1 MKDFKV
7 GIQLYSVR
15 DHMNQ
20 DFYGTLKAIK
30 NAGYDYVEFAGY
42 FGKSAEEIRAMLD
55 ELGLECISVHE
66 GAETYLNGG
75 KAAVD
80 FLNTI
85 GAKYSAIPWY
95 PIEKLKGDF
104 DATVEKFKKTS
115 DLLAEGSI
123 RLLYHNHDFE
133 FQKLGGEYILDKI
146 YSAMDGK
153 LEGEVDTCWVHY
165 AGIDPSEYLLRYKGQ
180 MKVLHLKDFEC
191 ENLASGPVYELINSD
206 ESNADKNAAG
216 FKFKPLGDGRQD
228 FAKILAAAEEVGI
241 EYVIVE
247 QDDSYEQDSIEAAAQ
262 SRKYL
267 KAAFG
272 I

>member
-133 FQKLGGEYILDKI
+133 FQKLEANIFLIRY
-146 YSAMDGK
+146 
-153 LEGEVDTCWVHY
+153 T
-165 AGIDPSEYLLRYKGQ
+165 LRWTKSSP
-180 MKVLHLKDFEC
+180 
-191 ENLASGPVYELINSD
+191 ARS
-206 ESNADKNAAG
+206 
-216 FKFKPLGDGRQD
+216 
-228 FAKILAAAEEVGI
+228 
-241 EYVIVE
+241 
-247 QDDSYEQDSIEAAAQ
+247 
-262 SRKYL
+262 
-267 KAAFG
+267 
-272 I
+272 

>member
-95 PIEKLKGDF
+95 
-104 DATVEKFKKTS
+104 
-115 DLLAEGSI
+115 SI
-123 RLLYHNHDFE
+123 
-133 FQKLGGEYILDKI
+133 
-146 YSAMDGK
+146 
-153 LEGEVDTCWVHY
+153 
-165 AGIDPSEYLLRYKGQ
+165 
-180 MKVLHLKDFEC
+180 
-191 ENLASGPVYELINSD
+191 
-206 ESNADKNAAG
+206 
-216 FKFKPLGDGRQD
+216 
-228 FAKILAAAEEVGI
+228 
-241 EYVIVE
+241 
-247 QDDSYEQDSIEAAAQ
+247 
-262 SRKYL
+262 
-267 KAAFG
+267 
-272 I
+272 